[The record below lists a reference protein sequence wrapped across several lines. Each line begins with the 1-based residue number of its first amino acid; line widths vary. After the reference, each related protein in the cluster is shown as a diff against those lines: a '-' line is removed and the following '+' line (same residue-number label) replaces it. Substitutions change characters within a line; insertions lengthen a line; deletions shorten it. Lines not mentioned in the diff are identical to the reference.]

1 MMKPALQTKLGAGLA
16 LTPQLR
22 QAIRLLQLSQVEL
35 EAELLA
41 AVESNPLLEL
51 AEGDEGAPAADG
63 DAPAAPAAPGD
74 ADAASGSDVHDE
86 ALGTTADDAPADDSA
101 AALEEF
107 AETFA
112 DEDWTLD
119 DAPAA
124 RAADDDEREREDA
137 SAEPGLHEHLRWQL
151 RMSVYSARDE
161 AIGEAVIDALDDDGY
176 LREPLESLPAALPSE
191 FEVSLDEVRALLRL
205 VQQFDPLGCGA
216 RDLSECLLLQL
227 GALSADT
234 PGLALAR
241 TLAANHLE
249 ALAKQRADRL
259 ALELGVEPG
268 ELGEAT
274 ILLKSLDPKPG
285 ARFGGA
291 PAEYV
296 QPDAIALKANG
307 VWRVRMARSGGGLRL
322 NAHYQGLI
330 GRCSRDDDAYL
341 KGQLQEARWLIK
353 ALENRGETLQRVAEA
368 IVRAQSA
375 FLDHGPE
382 AMRPLTLREVAEPLG
397 LHESTISRA
406 TTRKYLRTPRGT
418 FEFKFFFSSGVA
430 TEHGGAAASTA
441 VQAMIRKLIDA
452 EPAGK
457 PLSDQALA
465 DLLKADGI
473 HVARRT
479 VAKYR
484 EALGI
489 PPSSERGGR

>member
-1 MMKPALQTKLGAGLA
+1 MKAALQTKLGAGLA

-22 QAIRLLQLSQVEL
+22 QAIRLLQLSQLEL

-51 AEGDEGAPAADG
+51 AEGDEASTATDGEGAGTDSNTDTG
-63 DAPAAPAAPGD
+63 VESHVQDD
-74 ADAASGSDVHDE
+74 
-86 ALGTTADDAPADDSA
+86 ALGASVDDAPGDDSA

-107 AETFA
+107 ADAFA
-112 DEDWTLD
+112 DEEWSLD

-137 SAEPGLHEHLRWQL
+137 GAEPGLHEHLRWQL
-151 RMSVYSARDE
+151 RMSVHSARDE

-191 FEVSLDEVRALLRL
+191 LNVSLDDVRALLRL
-205 VQQFDPLGCGA
+205 VQQFDPIGCGG

-234 PGLALAR
+234 AGLDLAKR
-241 TLAANHLE
+241 LAAGHLD
-249 ALAKQRADRL
+249 AVAKQRPDKL
-259 ALELGVEPG
+259 ALELGVDAA
-268 ELGEAT
+268 ELSEAT
-274 ILLKSLDPKPG
+274 TLLKSLDPKPG
-285 ARFGGA
+285 ARFGGT

-296 QPDAIALKANG
+296 QPDAIVMKQRG

-330 GRCSRDDDAYL
+330 GRCSRDDDTYL

-452 EPAGK
+452 EPPGK

-465 DLLKADGI
+465 DLLNASGI
-473 HVARRT
+473 NVARRT

-484 EALGI
+484 EGLGI